1 MNHRRQQ
8 LPSQQMLRIFGSG
21 AGVNGENDIRIWTEN
36 KNSLRINHLDFQ
48 AVCKSF
54 VYFII
59 LKKKPQKVLIQCNNT
74 IVVLFIN
81 KYTRPLPKSLEIV
94 DIGNFKQH
102 SIKS

>member
-21 AGVNGENDIRIWTEN
+21 AGVNGGNNIRIWTEN
-36 KNSLRINHLDFQ
+36 ENSLRINHLDFQ

-59 LKKKPQKVLIQCNNT
+59 YLKETESSFYQQIHQPFAQVFGYL
-74 IVVLFIN
+74 
-81 KYTRPLPKSLEIV
+81 
-94 DIGNFKQH
+94 G
-102 SIKS
+102 

>member
-1 MNHRRQQ
+1 MTHGRQQ

-21 AGVNGENDIRIWTEN
+21 AGVNGENNIRIWTEN
-36 KNSLRINHLDFQ
+36 ENSLRINHLDFQ

-59 LKKKPQKVLIQCNNT
+59 YLKETESSYQCNNT

-81 KYTRPLPKSLEIV
+81 KYTSPLPKSFEIV
-94 DIGNFKQH
+94 DIGKF
-102 SIKS
+102 